1 MRTAP
6 LYGTV
11 QDDLSRV
18 EAVFDEIKKV
28 DFGPLSEMLG
38 MVLGGGGKLM
48 RPGLALLCG
57 RFGTYDLDKLVS
69 LAASVELLHTAT
81 LVHDDVID
89 RADTRRGR
97 PTVNSAFENSTTVM
111 LGDFLFAHAADR
123 AVETGSLRVV
133 QLFSR
138 TLMIMAR
145 GEIRQDLA
153 AYDSRQTIRDYL
165 ARIGGKTA
173 SLFAT
178 ACEGAG
184 EISKQPE
191 EQVSALREYGYN
203 FGMAFQVVDD
213 ILDFTGDEEEM
224 GKPVGSDLMQ
234 GTLTLPSFLLMERSP
249 NGNPVETYFEA
260 PSPEKLQAAVK
271 TVRESGAVEESSQ
284 MAKDFCGRAIDALSA
299 LPDTADRET
308 LTELA
313 RYILDRQS

>member
-6 LYGTV
+6 LYGAV
-11 QDDLSRV
+11 QDDLSHV

-28 DFGPLSEMLG
+28 DFGPLSEMLA
-38 MVLGGGGKLM
+38 MALGGGGKLM

-57 RFGTYDLDKLVS
+57 RFGRYDLDKLVS

-111 LGDFLFAHAADR
+111 LGDFLFAHAADH
-123 AVETGSLRVV
+123 AVNTGSLRVV

-138 TLMIMAR
+138 TLMIMAK

-184 EISKQPE
+184 EVSGQPE
-191 EQVSALREYGYN
+191 EQVKALREFGYN

-213 ILDFTGDEEEM
+213 ILDFTGDEAEM

-249 NGNPVETYFEA
+249 NGNPVSAYFEA
-260 PSPEKLQAAVK
+260 PSAEKLQAAVQ
-271 TVRESGAVEESSQ
+271 TVRDSGAVEESSQ
-284 MAKDFCGRAIDALSA
+284 MANEFCDRAIDALSA
-299 LPDTADRET
+299 LPDAPERET
-308 LTELA
+308 LAELA

>member
-38 MVLGGGGKLM
+38 MALGGGGKLM

-57 RFGTYDLDKLVS
+57 RFGTYDLDRLVS

-123 AVETGSLRVV
+123 AVATGSLRVV
-133 QLFSR
+133 QLFSE
-138 TLMIMAR
+138 TLMIMAK

-184 EISKQPE
+184 EVSEQPE

-249 NGNPVETYFEA
+249 NGNLVEAYFES
-260 PSPEKLQAAVK
+260 PSPEKLQAAVQ
-271 TVRESGAVEESSQ
+271 TVRDSGAVEESSQ
-284 MAKDFCGRAIDALSA
+284 MAKEFCDRAIDALSA
-299 LPDTADRET
+299 LPDTPDRET
-308 LTELA
+308 LAELA

>member
-1 MRTAP
+1 
-6 LYGTV
+6 
-11 QDDLSRV
+11 
-18 EAVFDEIKKV
+18 
-28 DFGPLSEMLG
+28 
-38 MVLGGGGKLM
+38 
-48 RPGLALLCG
+48 
-57 RFGTYDLDKLVS
+57 
-69 LAASVELLHTAT
+69 
-81 LVHDDVID
+81 
-89 RADTRRGR
+89 
-97 PTVNSAFENSTTVM
+97 
-111 LGDFLFAHAADR
+111 
-123 AVETGSLRVV
+123 
-133 QLFSR
+133 
-138 TLMIMAR
+138 MIMAR

-184 EISKQPE
+184 EISEQPE

-249 NGNPVETYFEA
+249 NGNPVEAYFGA
-260 PSPEKLQAAVK
+260 PSPEKLEAAVQ
-271 TVRESGAVEESSQ
+271 TVRDSGAVEESSQ

-299 LPDTADRET
+299 LPDTPDRET
-308 LTELA
+308 LAELA

>member
-1 MRTAP
+1 MKTAP
-6 LYGTV
+6 LYGAV
-11 QDDLSRV
+11 QDDLNRV

-28 DFGPLSEMLG
+28 DFGPLGEMLR

-48 RPGLALLCG
+48 RPGLALLSG
-57 RFGTYDLDKLVS
+57 RFGNYDLDKLVS

-97 PTVNSAFENSTTVM
+97 PTVNSTFENSTTVM
-111 LGDFLFAHAADR
+111 LGDFLFAHAADH
-123 AVETGSLRVV
+123 AVRTGSLRVV
-133 QLFSR
+133 ELFSR
-138 TLMIMAR
+138 TLMIMAK

-184 EISKQPE
+184 EVSGQPAAQIE
-191 EQVSALREYGYN
+191 ALREYGYN

-249 NGNPVETYFEA
+249 NGNPVQAYFEA
-260 PSPEKLQAAVK
+260 PSAEKLRTAVQ
-271 TVRESGAVEESSQ
+271 TVRDSGAVEESSQ
-284 MAKDFCGRAIDALSA
+284 MAHDFCKRAIDALSA
-299 LPDTADRET
+299 LPDTPDRET
-308 LTELA
+308 LAGLA

>member
-6 LYGTV
+6 LYGAV

-18 EAVFDEIKKV
+18 EAVFDDIKKV
-28 DFGPLSEMLG
+28 DFGPLSEMLR
-38 MVLGGGGKLM
+38 MALGGGGKLI

-111 LGDFLFAHAADR
+111 LGDFLFAHAADH
-123 AVETGSLRVV
+123 AVRTGSLRVV
-133 QLFSR
+133 QLFST
-138 TLMIMAR
+138 TLMIMAK

-184 EISKQPE
+184 EISGQPE

-203 FGMAFQVVDD
+203 FGMAFQIVDD

-249 NGNPVETYFEA
+249 NGNPVSAYFEA
-260 PSPEKLQAAVK
+260 PSPEKLQAAVQ

-284 MAKDFCGRAIDALSA
+284 MAKDFCARAIDALSA

-308 LTELA
+308 LAELA

>member
-6 LYGTV
+6 LYGSV

-28 DFGPLSEMLG
+28 DFGPLSEMLA
-38 MVLGGGGKLM
+38 MALGGGGKLM

-97 PTVNSAFENSTTVM
+97 PTVNSVFENSTTVM
-111 LGDFLFAHAADR
+111 LGDFLFAHAADH
-123 AVETGSLRVV
+123 AVNTGSLRVV

-138 TLMIMAR
+138 TLMIMAK

-184 EISKQPE
+184 AVSGQPE
-191 EQVSALREYGYN
+191 EQVNALREYGYN

-213 ILDFTGDEEEM
+213 ILDFTGDEAEM

-249 NGNPVETYFEA
+249 NGNPVSAYFEA
-260 PSPEKLQAAVK
+260 PSAEKLQAAVE
-271 TVRESGAVEESSQ
+271 TVRDSGAVEESSQ
-284 MAKDFCGRAIDALSA
+284 MANEFCDRAVDALSA
-299 LPDTADRET
+299 LPDAPERET
-308 LTELA
+308 LAELA

>member
-1 MRTAP
+1 MKTAP
-6 LYGTV
+6 LYGAV
-11 QDDLSRV
+11 QDDLNRV

-28 DFGPLSEMLG
+28 DFGPLGEMLR

-48 RPGLALLCG
+48 RPGLALLSG

-111 LGDFLFAHAADR
+111 LGDFLFAHAADH
-123 AVETGSLRVV
+123 AVKTGSLRVV
-133 QLFSR
+133 ELFSR
-138 TLMIMAR
+138 TLMIMAK

-184 EISKQPE
+184 EVSGQPAAQIE
-191 EQVSALREYGYN
+191 ALREYGYN

-213 ILDFTGDEEEM
+213 ILDFTGDEEQM

-249 NGNPVETYFEA
+249 NGNPVQAYFEA
-260 PSPEKLQAAVK
+260 PSAEKLQTAVQ
-271 TVRESGAVEESSQ
+271 TVRDSGAVEESSQ
-284 MAKDFCGRAIDALSA
+284 MANDFCGRAIDALAA
-299 LPDTADRET
+299 LPDTPDRET

-313 RYILDRQS
+313 RYILDRES

>member
-6 LYGTV
+6 LYGAV
-11 QDDLSRV
+11 QEDLARV
-18 EAVFDEIKKV
+18 EAVFDEIKQV
-28 DFGPLSEMLG
+28 DYGPLGEMLR

-48 RPGLALLCG
+48 RPGLVLLSG
-57 RFGTYDLDKLVS
+57 RFGDYDLERLVP

-111 LGDFLFAHAADR
+111 LGDFLFAHAADH
-123 AVETGSLRVV
+123 AVRTGSLRVV
-133 QLFSR
+133 QLFSE
-138 TLMIMAR
+138 TLMIMAK

-173 SLFAT
+173 SLFST

-184 EISKQPE
+184 VVSGQPE
-191 EQVSALREYGYN
+191 KQVQALREYGYN

-213 ILDFTGDEEEM
+213 ILDFTGDEEQM

-249 NGNPVETYFEA
+249 NGNPVTTYFDA
-260 PSPEKLQAAVK
+260 PSPEKLQAAVQ

-284 MAKDFCGRAIDALSA
+284 MAQDFCRRAIDALED
-299 LPDTADRET
+299 LPKTPERRT
-308 LTELA
+308 LAELA
-313 RYILDRQS
+313 QYVLDRNS

>member
-6 LYGTV
+6 LYGAV
-11 QDDLSRV
+11 QDDLSHV

-28 DFGPLSEMLG
+28 DFGPLSEMLA

-57 RFGTYDLDKLVS
+57 RFGRYDLEKLVS

-111 LGDFLFAHAADR
+111 LGDFLFAHAADH
-123 AVETGSLRVV
+123 AVKTGSLRVV

-138 TLMIMAR
+138 TLMIMAK

-165 ARIGGKTA
+165 TRIGGKTA

-184 EISKQPE
+184 EVSEQPE
-191 EQVSALREYGYN
+191 EQVNALREYGYN

-213 ILDFTGDEEEM
+213 ILDFTGDEKEM

-249 NGNPVETYFEA
+249 NGNPVNAYFEA
-260 PSPEKLQAAVK
+260 PSPEKLEAAVQ
-271 TVRESGAVEESSQ
+271 TVRDSGAVEESSQ
-284 MAKDFCGRAIDALSA
+284 MAKDFCARAIDALSA
-299 LPDTADRET
+299 LPDAPERET
-308 LTELA
+308 LAELA

>member
-1 MRTAP
+1 MKTAP
-6 LYGTV
+6 LYGAV

-28 DFGPLSEMLG
+28 DFGPLGEMLR

-57 RFGTYDLDKLVS
+57 RFGTYDLDRLVS

-111 LGDFLFAHAADR
+111 LGDFLFAHAADH
-123 AVETGSLRVV
+123 AVKTGSLRVV
-133 QLFSR
+133 ELFSR
-138 TLMIMAR
+138 TLMIMAK

-184 EISKQPE
+184 EVSGQPAVQIE
-191 EQVSALREYGYN
+191 ALREYGYN

-213 ILDFTGDEEEM
+213 ILDFTGDEEQM

-249 NGNPVETYFEA
+249 NGNPVQAYFDA
-260 PSPEKLQAAVK
+260 PSAEKLQTAVQ
-271 TVRESGAVEESSQ
+271 TVRDSGAVEESSQ
-284 MAKDFCGRAIDALSA
+284 MANDFCSRAIDSLSL
-299 LPDTADRET
+299 LPDTADRDT
-308 LTELA
+308 LGELA